1 MEVPTKLLLA
11 LFIFTMM
18 FFKLKSLTFLVMHCW
33 FIKAAAIVD
42 YLVVFENQQNI
53 ICRDKI
59 TGNNRLNLELKFRG
73 SSNVMQ

>member
-1 MEVPTKLLLA
+1 
-11 LFIFTMM
+11 
-18 FFKLKSLTFLVMHCW
+18 MHCW